1 MSNYDPS
8 VLQNPSFN
16 AFSCLDPKVE
26 KMSKKISKVVG
37 QEGDIT
43 SWEVKKLESSFC
55 LVTEPATARGL
66 SSSLWKWS
74 RKMRP
79 LLKFL
84 LTPKAI
90 ISGWKKNV
98 DTVMLSKK
106 IEIALTIT
114 GEFNSPCRK
123 VRTRWKYSTFVR
135 LLHIYFILLLGC
147 YMFILFLFLTVFF

>member
-16 AFSCLDPKVE
+16 VFSCLDPKVE

-66 SSSLWKWS
+66 SSSL
-74 RKMRP
+74 
-79 LLKFL
+79 
-84 LTPKAI
+84 
-90 ISGWKKNV
+90 
-98 DTVMLSKK
+98 
-106 IEIALTIT
+106 
-114 GEFNSPCRK
+114 
-123 VRTRWKYSTFVR
+123 
-135 LLHIYFILLLGC
+135 
-147 YMFILFLFLTVFF
+147 